1 VGSAVLRAR
10 APYDDVLMVPLGYGG
25 TKAVDEDATGAAQQR
40 REQGYGGDK
49 DMDRN
54 IGA

>member
-1 VGSAVLRAR
+1 
-10 APYDDVLMVPLGYGG
+10 MVPLGYGG